1 MGSIKTTLTGDG
13 YVGRITDEAR
23 PALRIV
29 PDGLSVWDTMVPIAA
44 VEAQRVDRRHIT
56 GGRFG
61 MRKVRYSCAMSLD
74 GFIAG
79 PNGDYDWIV
88 MDPDF
93 DFQAVSE
100 QFDTYLLGRKTFEV
114 TGSQV
119 SPTSSGIRTYVF
131 SRTLRQSD
139 YKDIPIIGENWKEVV
154 RSLRDEEGKDIWLF
168 GGGSLFRSLA
178 DEGLVDTVEVAIVPV
193 LLGAGV
199 PLIAEPATRISLELK
214 DHKRYE
220 KTGTVS
226 LVYQINEPGPTTS
239 PSC

>member
-1 MGSIKTTLTGDG
+1 MVSI
-13 YVGRITDEAR
+13 AR
-23 PALRIV
+23 
-29 PDGLSVWDTMVPIAA
+29 
-44 VEAQRVDRRHIT
+44 VEAQTVEDGQIT
-56 GGRFG
+56 GRRFG

-79 PNGDYDWIV
+79 PDGEYDWIV

-93 DFQAVSE
+93 DFQAMSE
-100 QFDTYLLGRKTFEV
+100 EFDTYLLGRKTFEV

-119 SPTSSGIRTYVF
+119 SPASSGVRTFVF

-139 YKDIPIIGENWKEVV
+139 YKNVPIIGENWKEVV
-154 RSLRDEEGKDIWLF
+154 QSLREEEGKDIWLF

-178 DEGLVDTVEVAIVPV
+178 EEGLVDTLEVAIVPV

-199 PLIAEPATRISLELK
+199 PVVAEPATRISLELK
-214 DHKRYE
+214 EHKLYE

-226 LVYQINEPGPTTS
+226 LIYEFKKVGPERGNA
-239 PSC
+239 

>member
-1 MGSIKTTLTGDG
+1 
-13 YVGRITDEAR
+13 
-23 PALRIV
+23 
-29 PDGLSVWDTMVPIAA
+29 
-44 VEAQRVDRRHIT
+44 
-56 GGRFG
+56 

-74 GFIAG
+74 GYIAG
-79 PNGDYDWIV
+79 PDGEYDWII

-93 DFQAVSE
+93 DFEAMSE

-119 SPTSSGIRTYVF
+119 SPASSGNRTYVF

-139 YKDIPIIGENWKEVV
+139 YKNVPIIGANWKEVV
-154 RSLRDEEGKDIWLF
+154 HSLREEEGKDIWLF
-168 GGGSLFRSLA
+168 GGGSLFRSFA
-178 DEGLVDTVEVAIVPV
+178 EEGLVDTVEVAIVPV

-214 DHKRYE
+214 EHKLYE

-226 LVYQINEPGPTTS
+226 LVYEFKKTTS
-239 PSC
+239 EGGNA